1 MRATG
6 EKDRRRIFIMRREF
20 KRKGKK
26 KRESRRR
33 EIRESEYALAF
44 FYFNFICFFFFCFCF
59 LFFCFFLI
67 FFFFRNCKRRGGMG
81 KIWEEGEE
89 IKKSLEDGLC
99 VSFPCTYVW
108 LCV

>member
-1 MRATG
+1 
-6 EKDRRRIFIMRREF
+6 
-20 KRKGKK
+20 
-26 KRESRRR
+26 
-33 EIRESEYALAF
+33 
-44 FYFNFICFFFFCFCF
+44 
-59 LFFCFFLI
+59 
-67 FFFFRNCKRRGGMG
+67 MG